1 MTLLSDDMASRPPL
15 RGHISPAQSTLW
27 LIAAKTTVFALGLAV
42 PLLLVRRL
50 PVREFGVYKQLFL
63 LVDTAVVILPLGF
76 ALSAFFFFPRE
87 PERKAQVVRN
97 ILLVHMFTGAIGGVL
112 VSVFPALPAALLS
125 SPDLAAYAPEIGLV
139 MLLLVGSSFVEFV
152 AIANGEAHLAALFI
166 GVSQVL
172 RSGLFITAASLFGSV
187 RALAYAAVV
196 HGFLQCTLMAWYVR
210 SRFSAA
216 RWAPEWRLVRAQLAY
231 ALPLAYAGIIWWLQ
245 GWVHHYFVSHRY
257 DAAVYAVYAVGCFQV
272 PIMGVLVESVG
283 YVAIR
288 RASELRKRNE
298 TREIVRLAAQS
309 VRTLAAVAFPL
320 YALLLVTGREFI
332 TVLFT
337 EQYRASWPIF
347 AVYLTL
353 VPLTI
358 VFPACDAVF
367 RACPEHLPFLV
378 RVRTG
383 LVTVLLAGL
392 WIAVRRFDLVAPAAV
407 VVGVTL
413 VERVL
418 LAGKVARIL
427 GMSWSDLAAFRGVA
441 RLGVAAA
448 VAGLA
453 TALVRQILVGH
464 TPGVTA
470 LAVLGISAG
479 TFAVLYAAAA
489 LALSVLTPQEQEAI
503 RRWLSRRRRVAPRE
517 RAPETAPER
526 GA

>member
-1 MTLLSDDMASRPPL
+1 
-15 RGHISPAQSTLW
+15 
-27 LIAAKTTVFALGLAV
+27 
-42 PLLLVRRL
+42 
-50 PVREFGVYKQLFL
+50 
-63 LVDTAVVILPLGF
+63 
-76 ALSAFFFFPRE
+76 
-87 PERKAQVVRN
+87 
-97 ILLVHMFTGAIGGVL
+97 MFMGAIGGVL

-358 VFPACDAVF
+358 VFPACDAVL

-378 RVRTG
+378 RARTG

-413 VERVL
+413 VVRVL

-427 GMSWSDLAAFRGVA
+427 GMSWSDLAAFRGLA
-441 RLGVAAA
+441 RLGERRGRGGAQEGRRYEGGARPADAVNRDGGAVPSGSLEMGRPNGLCGSPGGWSGAGAPPARRNGPEPVFRGRGPRPRHGANARVPAA
-448 VAGLA
+448 G
-453 TALVRQILVGH
+453 
-464 TPGVTA
+464 PPN
-470 LAVLGISAG
+470 
-479 TFAVLYAAAA
+479 Y
-489 LALSVLTPQEQEAI
+489 
-503 RRWLSRRRRVAPRE
+503 RRRRRPVPGSLRSAGLPRTRLRRSCGLAPGPDVGSP
-517 RAPETAPER
+517 RAICSLESPRSAR
-526 GA
+526 HRVGRR